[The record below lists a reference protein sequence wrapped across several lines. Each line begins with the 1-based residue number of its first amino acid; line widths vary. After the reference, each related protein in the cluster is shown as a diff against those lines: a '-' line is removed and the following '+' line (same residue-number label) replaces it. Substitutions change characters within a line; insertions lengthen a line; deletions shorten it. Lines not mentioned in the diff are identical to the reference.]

1 MPFLKVSGLEL
12 LVAVNTLQETAREI
26 GSTSY
31 SYNGTPIRN
40 RQTTKRDLEFE
51 TSLLAPVLGGQWE
64 RWLRGEGEMWTFSTL
79 YGSKG
84 TAPGAGSSG
93 TISTGTGV
101 GGSDSLSIASG
112 THTYRVAPSG
122 SSWTIAFWYSATSP
136 VAYTHYVISFDGV
149 TTKKWVDGVSN
160 NAASTT
166 FVAVSSGIMTLTG
179 GTNRRID
186 NLFAFPA
193 TVDDSWPPLFYGTA
207 GNGIVASGL
216 AAMPTLYLEGDVI
229 LETTR
234 TALGEVTDTTVT
246 AAEGATRRKL
256 SVRLNQT

>member
-1 MPFLKVSGLEL
+1 MPFLKLSGLEIP
-12 LVAVNTLQETAREI
+12 VAVDTLAESVREI
-26 GSTSY
+26 GQTVQSFS
-31 SYNGTPIRN
+31 GALVRN

-51 TSLLAPVLGGQWE
+51 TSFLEPVLSGQWE
-64 RWLRGEGEMWTFSTL
+64 RWVRGEGEMWTFSTL

-84 TAPGAGSSG
+84 TAPETSYSGSIEAS
-93 TISTGTGV
+93 TGV
-101 GGSDSLSIASG
+101 GGSSCLLVSSG
-112 THTYRVAPSG
+112 THAYRVAPSG
-122 SSWTIAFWYSATSP
+122 SSWTIAFYYSTTSP
-136 VAYTHYVISFDGV
+136 SSFTHYVITSAG
-149 TTKKWVDGVSN
+149 KKWVDGVRNDS
-160 NAASTT
+160 ASTT

-179 GTNRRID
+179 GANRRMD

-246 AAEGATRRKL
+246 AAEGSTRRKL
-256 SVRLNQT
+256 SVRLSQS